1 VPANISQ
8 TQKKKLNPF
17 AMNHLIV
24 DFFIKEN
31 AAWDDMITRQKSE
44 IPTLEKMLNKI
55 ISEKKNIGEH
65 TLASVSHLQS
75 EMTSQQKNMQ
85 NLKEDLAKQQH
96 YLNSNFMSG
105 NGSYDVDSLS
115 RQNILREQIRNVERT
130 FIELKCN
137 YLNYMSLIA

>member
-1 VPANISQ
+1 
-8 TQKKKLNPF
+8 
-17 AMNHLIV
+17 MNHLIV

-44 IPTLEKMLNKI
+44 IPTLENMLNKI
-55 ISEKKNIGEH
+55 VSEKRHIGEQ
-65 TLASVSHLQS
+65 TLANVSHLQH
-75 EMTSQQKNMQ
+75 EMSSQKENMQ
-85 NLKEDLAKQQH
+85 LLKEDLAKQQH
-96 YLNSNFMSG
+96 YLNSNYRSG

-115 RQNILREQIRNVERT
+115 RQNILREQIRKVERT